1 MLADIRQAGQSNQ
14 FGIPAAKLG
23 IAYGY
28 DGLRN
33 LFFTL
38 DRF

>member
-14 FGIPAAKLG
+14 FGIPTAKLG

-33 LFFTL
+33 LFL
-38 DRF
+38 R